1 MAFQVPY
8 NSAQMSES
16 KPIDQIA
23 ERVERLLLRHEEL
36 QRTTALLQAQV
47 QELQLERD
55 MLRSRI
61 GTARAR
67 IDELIARLPDDDN
80 ALASTKEIE

>member
-1 MAFQVPY
+1 
-8 NSAQMSES
+8 MSES

-36 QRTTALLQAQV
+36 QRTNALLQAQV